1 MLVAQG
7 ARHIQHAQLY
17 YACRLCH
24 ADNGRLW
31 PQKPSLSPAAPADE
45 PRQSRASATKSMR
58 EVVLQQHKAIV
69 APEHPISEKKV
80 GTPKAPRSNA
90 RRALAVTCSSTEL
103 LPMASP
109 NSRASSLMRAAIAA
123 QVWASIRSFATN
135 TAWNMA
141 SQ

>member
-17 YACRLCH
+17 YACRLCRGH

-31 PQKPSLSPAAPADE
+31 PQKPSLSPAAPAEE

-80 GTPKAPRSNA
+80 GTPNA

-135 TAWNMA
+135 TAW
-141 SQ
+141 